1 MKKDTSIQMLHLSKR
16 SYNVLKKFNIITIQD
31 LLTIS
36 KEDIKNFRGI
46 GEKSIQ
52 EISSK
57 IEILKD
63 YNFDDIDISEVNVEN
78 LSKNK
83 YFLNKYGIKYQ
94 DIFIEDLGIS
104 EKSIDFLKSLNIE
117 YYSELLTKTEKEF
130 E

>member
-1 MKKDTSIQMLHLSKR
+1 MKKDTSIQILHLSKR

-52 EISSK
+52 EILSK

-83 YFLNKYGIKYQ
+83 YAFSNLLESNSIK
-94 DIFIEDLGIS
+94 
-104 EKSIDFLKSLNIE
+104 
-117 YYSELLTKTEKEF
+117 
-130 E
+130 

>member
-1 MKKDTSIQMLHLSKR
+1 MKKDTSIQILHLSKR

-52 EISSK
+52 EILSK

-104 EKSIDFLKSLNIE
+104 EKSIDF
-117 YYSELLTKTEKEF
+117 
-130 E
+130 

>member
-1 MKKDTSIQMLHLSKR
+1 MKKDTSIQILHLSKR

-36 KEDIKNFRGI
+36 EEDIKNFRGI

-52 EISSK
+52 EILSK

-83 YFLNKYGIKYQ
+83 YFLNKYGVKYQ

-104 EKSIDFLKSLNIE
+104 EKV
-117 YYSELLTKTEKEF
+117 
-130 E
+130 